1 MSDSDNSVDS
11 RNYDNTLVILTVFK
25 DDGRWYQVCENN
37 AVLDSFRYLADAED
51 YAMFVISSR
60 REMF

>member
-11 RNYDNTLVILTVFK
+11 RNRDNTLVIKTVFK

-37 AVLDSFRYLADAED
+37 AVLDSFRYLSDAED
-51 YAMFVISSR
+51 FASFTIASR
-60 REMF
+60 KEMF